1 MPQYGN
7 MVCQKL
13 QSAILLLFFPF
24 TLQEKFCITYNCT
37 CVGNRDCQNFSCW
50 FDPFSPI
57 MSLWSSV
64 FVRLWAASFITWPS
78 KLLLLVFPIL
88 WCKSQTEADIFLCC
102 QLSFPIN
109 IRACLKVKNKAM
121 FELSNHKR
129 HLKNVWACEKHPLL
143 YALLAL
149 KCLDGIWAENKHEES
164 QNKWFLFSARSAWNQ
179 CILDQCN
186 ALLSDSQGASFHGD
200 SPLRVPLRNALRMGE
215 CSSQNKGGVQGKHF
229 LGSEIYMHGPIAE
242 SDSLN
247 PHSGFSQR
255 DVQFSLTQLQ
265 NIELFFCGSFSESV
279 RLEFALHVATFITL
293 RQVT

>member
-78 KLLLLVFPIL
+78 KLLLLIFPIL

-129 HLKNVWACEKHPLL
+129 HLKNVWACEKHPPFICSAGSEMSGWNLSWEQ
-143 YALLAL
+143 AWRITEQVVPVFSQ
-149 KCLDGIWAENKHEES
+149 KCLKSVYPWPV
-164 QNKWFLFSARSAWNQ
+164 Q
-179 CILDQCN
+179 CP
-186 ALLSDSQGASFHGD
+186 
-200 SPLRVPLRNALRMGE
+200 PLW
-215 CSSQNKGGVQGKHF
+215 
-229 LGSEIYMHGPIAE
+229 
-242 SDSLN
+242 
-247 PHSGFSQR
+247 
-255 DVQFSLTQLQ
+255 
-265 NIELFFCGSFSESV
+265 
-279 RLEFALHVATFITL
+279 
-293 RQVT
+293 